1 MSAQRLLVS
10 RPVPSGSKRR
20 PTPPKTPTNGISES
34 DSSSNSESSRQR
46 VLDFLAGRGG
56 SLESDEGRGITRE
69 MAEAVGYEDLSTLNA
84 MLARL
89 EREGAIVREVRGRRT
104 YRIALTKD
112 ASKGRS
118 KRGRSGTGGADTEGP
133 DLDEELCHPRGQL
146 RFYLLLLINER
157 PGHGYDLVERLRPFG
172 YLRDDPAQTYRAL
185 HWLEGAGLVDPEWE
199 TMGPGPARRVFT
211 VTKVGRSVVERC
223 SASLRER
230 TATLQRYLGAPQG
243 QPSAIEG
250 HEHRGF
256 EVLVEAKLSVS
267 ADDESSA
274 RRKVEEAL
282 GETRMVAPDVWS
294 TGKVW
299 LYEATEEHEAGE

>member
-1 MSAQRLLVS
+1 
-10 RPVPSGSKRR
+10 
-20 PTPPKTPTNGISES
+20 
-34 DSSSNSESSRQR
+34 
-46 VLDFLAGRGG
+46 
-56 SLESDEGRGITRE
+56 
-69 MAEAVGYEDLSTLNA
+69 MAKAVGYEDLSTLNA

-104 YRIALTKD
+104 YRIALTTD

-118 KRGRSGTGGADTEGP
+118 KRGRAGSSGPHAEGP
-133 DLDEELCHPRGQL
+133 DIDEELCHPRGQL

-199 TMGPGPARRVFT
+199 TLGPGPARRVFT
-211 VTKVGRSVVERC
+211 ITKLGRGVVERC
-223 SASLRER
+223 AASLRER
-230 TATLQRYLGAPQG
+230 TATLQRYLGAESGRPLTIAG
-243 QPSAIEG
+243 D
-250 HEHRGF
+250 EHRDF

-267 ADDESSA
+267 ADDESTA

-299 LYEATEEHEAGE
+299 LYEATQEHEENE

>member
-1 MSAQRLLVS
+1 M
-10 RPVPSGSKRR
+10 
-20 PTPPKTPTNGISES
+20 
-34 DSSSNSESSRQR
+34 
-46 VLDFLAGRGG
+46 LDFLASRGG
-56 SLESDEGRGITRE
+56 SIESDEGRGITRE

-84 MLARL
+84 MLSRL
-89 EREGAIVREVRGRRT
+89 EREGALVREVRGRRT
-104 YRIALTKD
+104 YRIALTTD

-118 KRGRSGTGGADTEGP
+118 GRRRSGSGGAHVQGP
-133 DLDEELCHPRGQL
+133 DIDEELCHPRGQL
-146 RFYLLLLINER
+146 RFYLLLLVNER

-211 VTKVGRSVVERC
+211 VTKLGRDVVERC
-223 SASLRER
+223 AQSLRER
-230 TATLQRYLGAPQG
+230 TANLQQYLDALSG
-243 QPSAIEG
+243 QPPAFVGNG
-250 HEHRGF
+250 HRDF

-282 GETRMVAPDVWS
+282 AQARMVAPDVWS
-294 TGKVW
+294 TGQVW
-299 LYEATEEHEAGE
+299 LYEAREEHEED

>member
-1 MSAQRLLVS
+1 
-10 RPVPSGSKRR
+10 
-20 PTPPKTPTNGISES
+20 
-34 DSSSNSESSRQR
+34 
-46 VLDFLAGRGG
+46 
-56 SLESDEGRGITRE
+56 

-89 EREGAIVREVRGRRT
+89 EREGALVREVRGRRT
-104 YRIALTKD
+104 YRIALTSD
-112 ASKGRS
+112 ASKGRA
-118 KRGRSGTGGADTEGP
+118 KRGRWGSGGAPEGP
-133 DLDEELCHPRGQL
+133 DVDEELCHPRGQL

-211 VTKVGRSVVERC
+211 VTKHGRTVVERC
-223 SASLRER
+223 AASLRER
-230 TATLQRYLGAPQG
+230 TATLQRYLGALPG
-243 QPSAIEG
+243 RPPAN
-250 HEHRGF
+250 RRADRRDF

-267 ADDESSA
+267 AEDESSA
-274 RRKVEEAL
+274 RVKVEEAL
-282 GETRMVAPDVWS
+282 GQPRMVASDVWS

-299 LYEATEEHEAGE
+299 LYEATEESQEDE

>member
-20 PTPPKTPTNGISES
+20 PTPPTTPTNGVSES

-69 MAEAVGYEDLSTLNA
+69 MAKAVGYEDLSTLNA

-118 KRGRSGTGGADTEGP
+118 KRGRSGSGGADAEGP